1 MELTELVKRAQAGDS
16 QAVHDVCLRFT
27 GLVKKYAFQ
36 PHIRPIAD
44 EAESQGWLAVMQ
56 GIRQYDEHCGV
67 QFAGFIESRVKYGI
81 WNFFKRERRRWQNEA
96 QLDSG
101 SDEDGLAMLDQL
113 ADGTDVAGEVEFQ
126 WLSGELMTA
135 VTVLP
140 DKQRMVI
147 MRTVL
152 GEERLTAIAGELG
165 ITTQGVYNLRQ
176 RGLARLKT
184 LCAGMYSDI
193 SSKGGEKY
201 GSE

>member
-1 MELTELVKRAQAGDS
+1 MELTELVKRAQEGDS
-16 QAVHDVCLRFT
+16 QAVQDVCQRFT

-44 EAESQGWLAVMQ
+44 EAESQGWLSVLQ
-56 GIRQYDEHCGV
+56 GIRQYDESCGV
-67 QFAGFIESRVKYGI
+67 QFAGFIESKVKYGI
-81 WNFFKRERRRWQNEA
+81 WNLFKRERRRWQNEA
-96 QLDSG
+96 QLDGG
-101 SDEDGLAMLDQL
+101 SDEGGLAMLNQL
-113 ADGTDVAGEVEFQ
+113 ADGTDVAGEVELK
-126 WLSGELMTA
+126 WLSQEAMTA

-152 GEERLTAIAGELG
+152 GEERLTAIAVELG
-165 ITTQGVYNLRQ
+165 ITTQAVYNLRQ

-193 SSKGGEKY
+193 SSKGGEKIWQ
-201 GSE
+201 